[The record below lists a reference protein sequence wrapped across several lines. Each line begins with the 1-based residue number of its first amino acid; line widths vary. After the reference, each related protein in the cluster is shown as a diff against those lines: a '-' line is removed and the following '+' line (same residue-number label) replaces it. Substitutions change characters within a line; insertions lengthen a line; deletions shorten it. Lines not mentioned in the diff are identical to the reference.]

1 MKRIF
6 SIFLCLFILL
16 SAVACTKDNGIIKS
30 TDDTTTEGSY
40 PTESEPETV
49 IEYHKEHSRI
59 NDLCGSGW
67 LVDEALD
74 VALLNDNTFRF
85 SSKVTK
91 EERVRFISAQ
101 QKICDILSANGV
113 EAKELNFFVLKGI
126 SSRAVGETHAVYI
139 DLSQTESAIQV
150 ILTLQAI
157 WGEYT
162 NYGYLYALSD
172 KIAQELFQC
181 AKEPLEQNVEVLR
194 SSPEHLNLLYPSFTD
209 GYASEEQI
217 KAVKALSSHILSTMN
232 DVFAG
237 ESAFLQA
244 LNTYADTNEL
254 SLLPTKCQFA
264 YGGGNCP
271 LKIKTD
277 YLDIYLDSDY
287 QGSCQRT
294 EQSVADDPLFN
305 LSSMLKF
312 LAYLDGELR
321 IIREKFN
328 FSDSKLIP
336 VYMTELSDKL
346 ASGANVSGWFIPDGN
361 NTRIEA
367 ESIYALSHEYVHYI
381 DYRIDTDSNDD
392 VNWCAES
399 LACYF
404 GNSVAYLD
412 RLAIANSGDESS
424 LTLDDLSRIIGKQYE
439 SPIDEIRFQNI
450 MNAHEENH
458 RYSLISLYNGRLS
471 FGDYFV
477 QTYGEEAFIECMISP
492 PRTRSTLGL
501 TMDEIVDGWCIWL
514 EQFNTVK

>member
-6 SIFLCLFILL
+6 LILLCLLIAISTVSCNTNANNVADD
-16 SAVACTKDNGIIKS
+16 SA
-30 TDDTTTEGSY
+30 
-40 PTESEPETV
+40 PTPSSPAATEPE
-49 IEYHKEHSRI
+49 IELEYHKEHSQI
-59 NDLCGSGW
+59 KDLCGSGW
-67 LVDEALD
+67 LIDSELD
-74 VALLNDNTFRF
+74 VTLINDNVFHF
-85 SSKVTK
+85 SSKVTN
-91 EERVRFISAQ
+91 EERVQFIVAQ
-101 QKICDILSANGV
+101 QKICDKLNTNGI
-113 EAKELNFFVLKGI
+113 EAKNLNFFVLKDI
-126 SSRAVGETHAVYI
+126 ESRAVGDDRAVYV
-139 DLSQTESAIQV
+139 DFSRTESDIQ
-150 ILTLQAI
+150 INLTLQAI

-162 NYGYLYALSD
+162 NYGYLYALSN
-172 KIAQELFQC
+172 KMAGELFQC
-181 AKEPLEQNVEVLR
+181 GDEPLEPSIDVLQ

-217 KAVKALSSHILSTMN
+217 KAVKSLSSQLLNTMN
-232 DVFAG
+232 DIYSG
-237 ESAFLQA
+237 EESFLQA
-244 LNTYADTNEL
+244 RDTYADTNGL
-254 SLLPTKCQFA
+254 SLIPTKCRFA

-271 LKIKTD
+271 LKIKTA

-294 EQSVADDPLFN
+294 EQSVADDPLFD
-305 LSSMLKF
+305 LSSMLEF
-312 LAYLDGELR
+312 LAYLDGELK

-336 VYMTELSDKL
+336 VYMTELNDKF
-346 ASGANVSGWFIPDGN
+346 ASGAEVSGWFIPDGS

-392 VNWCAES
+392 VNWCGES

-424 LTLDDLSRIIGKQYE
+424 LTLDDLSYIIGKQYE
-439 SPIDEIRFQNI
+439 TPLDEIRFQNI

-477 QTYGEEAFIECMISP
+477 LTYGEEAFIKCMLSP
-492 PRTRSTLGL
+492 QSTNSTLGL
-501 TMDEIVDGWCIWL
+501 TMDEIVDGWCVWL
-514 EQFNTVK
+514 EQFKVLK

>member
-6 SIFLCLFILL
+6 IILLCLFILL
-16 SAVACTKDNGIIKS
+16 SSAACS
-30 TDDTTTEGSY
+30 TDNSPDNSTDNTAPEPSS
-40 PTESEPETV
+40 PAESELETV

-74 VALLNDNTFRF
+74 VTILNDNTFRF

-101 QKICDILSANGV
+101 QKICDKLNANGV
-113 EAKELNFFVLKGI
+113 ETKELNFFVLKDI
-126 SSRAVGETHAVYI
+126 ESRAAGETHAVYI

-181 AKEPLEQNVEVLR
+181 AKASPDQNIEVLR

-209 GYASEEQI
+209 EYASEEQI

-237 ESAFLQA
+237 ESAFCQA
-244 LNTYADTNEL
+244 LDTYADTNGL
-254 SLLPTKCQFA
+254 SLIPTKCRFA
-264 YGGGNCP
+264 YGGGNCS
-271 LKIKTD
+271 LKIKTA

-294 EQSVADDPLFN
+294 EQSIADDPLFN

-312 LAYLDGELR
+312 LAHLDGELR

-346 ASGANVSGWFIPDGN
+346 ASGADVSGWFIPDGS

-404 GNSVAYLD
+404 GNSVAYLS
-412 RLAIANSGDESS
+412 RLAIANSGDESV

-439 SPIDEIRFQNI
+439 SPLDEIRFQNI

-477 QTYGEEAFIECMISP
+477 QTYGEEAFIECMLAP
-492 PRTRSTLGL
+492 QRTRSTLGL
-501 TMDEIVDGWCIWL
+501 TIDEIVDGWCIWL